1 MLLLIFFVDYFH
13 TFRHLLETRVL
24 PPDGDGCGLVLLSS
38 ELVKFIKNGLEIK

>member
-13 TFRHLLETRVL
+13 TFRHLLETRVP
-24 PPDGDGCGLVLLSS
+24 PPDGDGCGLVPLSS